1 MPGRGAWVLA
11 RRDSVETALRKKA
24 FARAFRSQTPVDP
37 GLADLV
43 DRLLAAQVL
52 GGLGLAR
59 KAGAEDPKVSV
70 ARDIRRS
77 EIEGREVFVEA
88 MLTATA
94 SGRPRIADG

>member
-1 MPGRGAWVLA
+1 MTEWTKTDWRAKPRVQMPDYTDPAALA
-11 RRDSVETALRKKA
+11 TLEETLTAEA
-24 FARAFRSQTPVDP
+24 
-37 GLADLV
+37 
-43 DRLLAAQVL
+43 LAA
-52 GGLGLAR
+52 AR